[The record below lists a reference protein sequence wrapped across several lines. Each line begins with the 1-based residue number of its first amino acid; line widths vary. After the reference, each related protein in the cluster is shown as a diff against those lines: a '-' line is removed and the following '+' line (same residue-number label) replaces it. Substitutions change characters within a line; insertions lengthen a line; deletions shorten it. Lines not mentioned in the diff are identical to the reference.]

1 MICSLAAQMAHTK
14 GMVSLAGSLLNTTL
28 ADLCQTYDL
37 AVALGTAQIT
47 LQPGGAPIGD
57 FDPEPTVLPSLQVG
71 CGPYPMPADYLRIG
85 NNEAIYIVNNVS
97 YVMVNCDLS
106 EFDALT
112 QQAGISNY
120 PQNFTTDPS
129 TSPVAMYVWPPAGG
143 SYTTQIRYYRQMPDI
158 ATPETSTVVPWFPNT
173 KYLITQTASEM
184 MKVADDARWK
194 DFAAEAAG
202 ILTKYLKLQ
211 SDDEGRAMTVK
222 LDRRRFG
229 SNFSR
234 LPNTKLLG
242 WSWLITL
249 LGGDMFLHVLNAGAV
264 HGFGIV

>member
-1 MICSLAAQMAHTK
+1 MAHTS
-14 GMVSLAGSLLNTTL
+14 GMLPQVGQLLNAVL
-28 ADLCQTYDL
+28 SDLCQTYDL

-47 LQPGGAPIGD
+47 LQPGGAPSSD
-57 FDPEPTVLPSLQVG
+57 FNPVPNVLPSLQPG
-71 CGPYPMPADYLRIG
+71 CGPYPMPADYLRLA

-97 YVMVNCDLS
+97 YVMVNVDLS

-129 TSPVAMYVWPPAGG
+129 TAPVAMYVWPPAGG
-143 SYTTQIRYYRQMPDI
+143 SYTTQLRYYRQMPDI
-158 ATPETSTVVPWFPNT
+158 ANPQTSATVPWFPNS
-173 KYLITQTASEM
+173 KYLYTQVAAEM
-184 MKVADDARWK
+184 MKIADDARWQTFDK
-194 DFAAEAAG
+194 EAAG
-202 ILTKYLKLQ
+202 ILSKYLKLQ
-211 SDDEGRAMTVK
+211 ADDEGRAQTVK

-242 WSWLITL
+242 W
-249 LGGDMFLHVLNAGAV
+249 
-264 HGFGIV
+264 

>member
-1 MICSLAAQMAHTK
+1 MMAALQAQQICSLAAQIAHVK
-14 GMVSLAGSLLNTTL
+14 GMVALAGELLNTTL

-37 AVALGTAQIT
+37 AVALGTQQIV
-47 LQPGGAPIGD
+47 LQPGGYPLSD
-57 FDPEPTVLPSLQVG
+57 FDPEPVLLASLQPG
-71 CGPYPMPADYLRIG
+71 CGPYPMPADYLRLA

-97 YVMVNCDLS
+97 YVMVNIDLS

-129 TSPVAMYVWPPAGG
+129 TTPVAMYVWPPAGG
-143 SYTTQIRYYRQMPDI
+143 AYQTQIRYYRQMPSID
-158 ATPETSTVVPWFPNT
+158 TPETSTTIPWFPNS
-173 KYLITQTASEM
+173 KYLLTQTAAEL
-184 MKVADDARWK
+184 MKIADDSRQG
-194 DFAAEAAG
+194 DFEKQAQEV
-202 ILTKYLKLQ
+202 LNKYLKLQ

-242 WSWLITL
+242 W
-249 LGGDMFLHVLNAGAV
+249 
-264 HGFGIV
+264 